1 MRRSPTRRL
10 KGACSVSV
18 CASCPT
24 FDSIPQQFSLT
35 LPSSH
40 TKASLALVRETLACL
55 VFFALDHAQRRL
67 PPAARVRNVTTKCA
81 AGTREFSPTQALL
94 QAGKGGHRAPRSCG
108 QVHTRGLRCRC
119 HRNWGQPGPKPT
131 GAQRTRAAQRA
142 RKEHTKT
149 SERFRRASAREAAN
163 ATHTRDG
170 TSSPTQRGPCGRVRG
185 QVVAVPCCVCRK
197 AKALPWLHR
206 AGQQRAMAPH
216 GRRLCCNSQ
225 ARTAQHAAHSQSQGP
240 VRVLT
245 PAHATSGA
253 GLPTMMEIG
262 SMFRFCGQ
270 EFCFLRLESGCISSV
285 SSL

>member
-67 PPAARVRNVTTKCA
+67 PPAARVRNVTTRCA

-108 QVHTRGLRCRC
+108 QIHTRGLRCRC

-163 ATHTRDG
+163 ATHTRRHEFAD
-170 TSSPTQRGPCGRVRG
+170 
-185 QVVAVPCCVCRK
+185 
-197 AKALPWLHR
+197 
-206 AGQQRAMAPH
+206 
-216 GRRLCCNSQ
+216 
-225 ARTAQHAAHSQSQGP
+225 AAGP
-240 VRVLT
+240 VRPSARAGRCSPLLRV
-245 PAHATSGA
+245 PQGEGATLAAQGRAAACHGA
-253 GLPTMMEIG
+253 ARPQTL
-262 SMFRFCGQ
+262 
-270 EFCFLRLESGCISSV
+270 L
-285 SSL
+285 

>member
-10 KGACSVSV
+10 KGACNVSFS
-18 CASCPT
+18 ASCHT
-24 FDSIPQQFSLT
+24 FDSIPHQFSLT
-35 LPSSH
+35 LPSSY

-55 VFFALDHAQRRL
+55 VFFALNHAQRRL

-94 QAGKGGHRAPRSCG
+94 QAGTGGHRPPLSCH

-119 HRNWGQPGPKPT
+119 HRNWGQLGPKPT

-142 RKEHTKT
+142 RKEHNVRAH
-149 SERFRRASAREAAN
+149 SPCERPRSRKRHTY
-163 ATHTRDG
+163 ATA
-170 TSSPTQRGPCGRVRG
+170 RVRRRRG
-185 QVVAVPCCVCRK
+185 ARAAERAGRSLQSRVACAAV

-216 GRRLCCNSQ
+216 GLRLCCNSQ
-225 ARTAQHAAHSQSQGP
+225 ARTAQHAAHSQSQGQ

-245 PAHATSGA
+245 PAHAR
-253 GLPTMMEIG
+253 LPTMMEIV
-262 SMFRFCGQ
+262 SSTCFCGACWRRVG
-270 EFCFLRLESGCISSV
+270 EGGRHRG
-285 SSL
+285 